1 MKKIILISCASKK
14 INKKIKAQDLYISA
28 LFQKNLQYA
37 KSLNP
42 DKIFILSAKYGL
54 LKLDK
59 EVEPYDKTLNRMRSY
74 EIKEWANSVLSQ
86 LQKVVDLNKD
96 EFVFLAGDNYRKF
109 LLPRINNYKIPMLG
123 LGIGKQ
129 LKWLKEKIKVSEICH
144 TIHQWFNARKIHYY
158 HQMCNAMEKHSLS
171 QWFNEQEIPKNG
183 IYILFEKGEC
193 AHSTDRIVRI
203 GTHTGKNKL
212 RSRLKEHLNE
222 NKDRSI
228 FRKNIGRALLNKDN
242 DPFIEQW
249 NKNNLT
255 KKNEK
260 ALDSNSV
267 EFIKQKEI
275 KEKVKE
281 IEKRVTKYILDNI
294 SFVTFQIDDKDKRL
308 ELESKIIST
317 VSRCDECKTSSN
329 WLGLSSPKEKIRK
342 SGLWLVNELCKT
354 PLSEDDLKELKNIL
368 ENAGYSN
375 EWRSKLLISKYQGCL
390 LGLAIGDAL
399 GAPVEFLRLPE
410 IKNLYGKDGITDF
423 YEWRGFKPGS
433 YTDDT
438 QMSLATAI
446 GCIRACQRWRD
457 RGICHSASVVHRR
470 YLEWLESQNDLGQRR
485 GPGNTC
491 LRALQSGKMGTIE
504 EKINDS
510 KGCGGVMRTAPVGLA
525 FPPDRAFQ
533 EGAEYAAITHGH
545 PSGYLTA
552 GFLSG
557 MISYIIEGKTLAEA
571 IDLCIGQLT
580 RYDGYSETLE
590 KIELAQK
597 LSVSQK
603 PPEESIHAIG
613 EGWVGEEALAISLY
627 CSLKFSDNFERG
639 ILAAV
644 NHSGDSDSTGSIT
657 GAILGTLLGVESIPN
672 RWVENVEDSIK
683 IQKIANDM
691 FRIFKNGEE
700 LSFEEYPP
708 F

>member
-1 MKKIILISCASKK
+1 MK
-14 INKKIKAQDLYISA
+14 
-28 LFQKNLQYA
+28 
-37 KSLNP
+37 
-42 DKIFILSAKYGL
+42 
-54 LKLDK
+54 
-59 EVEPYDKTLNRMRSY
+59 
-74 EIKEWANSVLSQ
+74 
-86 LQKVVDLNKD
+86 
-96 EFVFLAGDNYRKF
+96 
-109 LLPRINNYKIPMLG
+109 
-123 LGIGKQ
+123 
-129 LKWLKEKIKVSEICH
+129 
-144 TIHQWFNARKIHYY
+144 
-158 HQMCNAMEKHSLS
+158 KHSLPR
-171 QWFNEQEIPKNG
+171 WFNEQGIPKNG
-183 IYILFEKGEC
+183 IYILFEKGEL
-193 AHSTDRIVRI
+193 AHSINRIVRI
-203 GTHTGKNKL
+203 GTHTGNNKL

-249 NKNNLT
+249 NKKNLA
-255 KKNEK
+255 KKIKK
-260 ALDSNSV
+260 ALDFNSD
-267 EFIKQKEI
+267 EFIKQ
-275 KEKVKE
+275 EKIEKRINE
-281 IEKRVTKYILDNI
+281 IEKRVTEYIQENI
-294 SFVTFQIDDKDKRL
+294 SFVTFQIDDKKKRL

-317 VSRCDECKTSSN
+317 VSLCDECKPSQN
-329 WLGLSSPKEKIRK
+329 WLGLSSPEEKIRK
-342 SGLWLVNELCKT
+342 NGLWLVNILRKS
-354 PLSEDDLKELKNIL
+354 PLSEKDLKELKNTL
-368 ENAGYSN
+368 ENAGHS
-375 EWRSKLLISKYQGCL
+375 EQRSKLLISKYQGCL

-399 GAPVEFLRLPE
+399 GAPVEFLRLQE
-410 IKNLYGKDGITDF
+410 IKKRYGKDGIADF
-423 YEWRGFKPGS
+423 HGWRGFKPGS

-438 QMSLATAI
+438 QMSLATAV
-446 GCIRACQRWRD
+446 GCIRGYQRWSD

-470 YLEWLESQNDLGQRR
+470 YLDWLESQHDPDKRR

-491 LRALQSGKMGTIE
+491 LSALQSGKMGRIE
-504 EKINDS
+504 ERINDS

-525 FPPDRAFQ
+525 FSSDRAFQ

-597 LSVSQK
+597 LSGSQK
-603 PPEESIHAIG
+603 LPEESIHAIG
-613 EGWVGEEALAISLY
+613 GGWVGEEALAISLY

-639 ILAAV
+639 TLVAV

-657 GAILGTLLGVESIPN
+657 GAILGTLLGVELIP
-672 RWVENVEDSIK
+672 RPWVQKVEESGRIT
-683 IQKIANDM
+683 KIANDM
-691 FRIFKNGEE
+691 FSIFKSGKK